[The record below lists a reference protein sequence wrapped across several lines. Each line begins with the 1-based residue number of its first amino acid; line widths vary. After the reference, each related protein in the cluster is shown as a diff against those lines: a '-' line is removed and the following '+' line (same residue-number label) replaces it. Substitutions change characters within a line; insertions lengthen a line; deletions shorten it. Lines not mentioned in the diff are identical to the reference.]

1 MNEAKITEYLGNI
14 FHLETCIGENGNY
27 EISSNYWDLK
37 FDVRIRE
44 FTIFIQ
50 DGLGAKCSIDSDEDE
65 NTIAREIVGF
75 VGDVLKNASKTLVYD
90 GTNNILSWPYNC
102 NLAYV
107 DYLKQA
113 MDMGADENI
122 YEYEARKAGINNS
135 KKPIKSTYDNEIYRQ
150 AFGALLEDYAPSED
164 LPGGYRVLVDGNYET
179 EFSAESREE
188 AIQKFKDYF
197 ANKKK
202 GINNSKK
209 PIKSGKDIVKITCYG
224 KVEELPREEALAK
237 YREGVFACDGCE
249 KERYESIVEG
259 LEAGLTSVDDD
270 WKWVR
275 TVYSSRQSKKP
286 IKSEFEEEPIWTEDD
301 EERLRA
307 QYADENGLDLN
318 EDVIDE
324 DDYNE
329 WVHKGAAMYS
339 SPTRNQSSLN
349 KIFS

>member
-1 MNEAKITEYLGNI
+1 MNEAKVTEYLGNI

-37 FDVRIRE
+37 FNVRVRE

-75 VGDVLKNASKTLVYD
+75 VGDVLKDASKTLVYD

-135 KKPIKSTYDNEIYRQ
+135 KKSIKSTYDNEIYRQ

-209 PIKSGKDIVKITCYG
+209 PIKSSFDVLYDYIDK
-224 KVEELPREEALAK
+224 
-237 YREGVFACDGCE
+237 GVFWED
-249 KERYESIVEG
+249 VE
-259 LEAGLTSVDDD
+259 D
-270 WKWVR
+270 
-275 TVYSSRQSKKP
+275 
-286 IKSEFEEEPIWTEDD
+286 
-301 EERLRA
+301 
-307 QYADENGLDLN
+307 YADQLIQEGEFTLDEYNSEKGKLREYFNNEEKKAKKTSWENEGEENGFLN
-318 EDVIDE
+318 
-324 DDYNE
+324 
-329 WVHKGAAMYS
+329 S
-339 SPTRNQSSLN
+339 SRNQSSLD